1 MKNIRDKK
9 NYRPIKCLN
18 TLYEILTGLV
28 AKDMREHTAVN
39 EIWDEGQLGAVE
51 GVLGTGGKAKSS
63 QPGNSLLRL
72 GKGIQQSPP

>member
-1 MKNIRDKK
+1 M
-9 NYRPIKCLN
+9 
-18 TLYEILTGLV
+18 GLV
-28 AKDMREHTAVN
+28 VKYMKEHTAVN